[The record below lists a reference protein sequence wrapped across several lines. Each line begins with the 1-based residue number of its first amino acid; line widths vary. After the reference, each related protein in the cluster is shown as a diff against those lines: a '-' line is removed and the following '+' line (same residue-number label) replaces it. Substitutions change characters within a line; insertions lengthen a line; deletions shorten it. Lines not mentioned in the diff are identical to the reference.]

1 MEIMV
6 SQVDRRGLLEQCFQ
20 ARMRLF
26 ELSAALEEAEDELEN
41 SVAEELAGAQ
51 RTLAGLI
58 ERYEAG
64 LAAVPLSRCPFTGE
78 LLSYVIDTGGLDG
91 LWWDY
96 EAPAR
101 PAGKLPPTFFALD
114 GALTLGEPLE
124 TFPHLCR
131 PGPEAPFVV
140 PRLLQRP
147 EISAVV
153 SGLAVGPHI
162 GYAITYFAQPV
173 PMDVPRLNEWGS
185 SEYWVTGESGTLG
198 WDSVEEDPAAYDYD
212 LEPWIRAGKLLWI
225 APGDERMMLL
235 SDVRRCPYLG
245 LPGRR
250 YPLFIT
256 AGEVLEPVAAS
267 DPTEP
272 TEPTEPVAAGE

>member
-1 MEIMV
+1 MEIKAD
-6 SQVDRRGLLEQCFQ
+6 QTDRRLLLEQCFHE
-20 ARMRLF
+20 RLRLF
-26 ELSAALEEAEDELEN
+26 DLSRALEETEGELEN

-51 RTLAGLI
+51 QTLAGLI

-64 LAAVPLSRCPFTGE
+64 LKPVPVSRCPFTGE
-78 LLSYVIDTGGLDG
+78 ILSQVIDTGGLDG

-96 EAPAR
+96 EAAVRPGGKPPA
-101 PAGKLPPTFFALD
+101 TFFALD
-114 GALTLGEPLE
+114 GALGLGEPLE
-124 TFPHLCR
+124 SFPHLCR

-140 PRLLQRP
+140 PRLLARP
-147 EISAVV
+147 ELAAVLSSV
-153 SGLAVGPHI
+153 AVGPHI

-173 PMDVPRLNEWGS
+173 PMDVPRLNDWGS
-185 SEYWVTGESGTLG
+185 SEYWVTGETGTLG

-212 LEPWIRAGKLLWI
+212 LQPWIRAGKLLWI
-225 APGDERMMLL
+225 APGDERVMLH

-256 AGEVLEPVAAS
+256 AGEVLEPVAATK
-267 DPTEP
+267 PTEP